1 MSSILSKEQKILDE
15 IENLKNENNDLGK
28 ELVSKELII
37 ENLNNSNIQLSTE
50 NTELKKSN
58 QNLITNCQQLLSTNQ
73 TYETTIQNQQ
83 KKIKEKEILIKEYE
97 RVISNI
103 LDKLNIK
110 DESVANTSESRTI
123 NTK

>member
-15 IENLKNENNDLGK
+15 IENLKSENNDLGK

-58 QNLITNCQQLLSTNQ
+58 QNLITNCQ
-73 TYETTIQNQQ
+73 
-83 KKIKEKEILIKEYE
+83 
-97 RVISNI
+97 
-103 LDKLNIK
+103 
-110 DESVANTSESRTI
+110 
-123 NTK
+123 